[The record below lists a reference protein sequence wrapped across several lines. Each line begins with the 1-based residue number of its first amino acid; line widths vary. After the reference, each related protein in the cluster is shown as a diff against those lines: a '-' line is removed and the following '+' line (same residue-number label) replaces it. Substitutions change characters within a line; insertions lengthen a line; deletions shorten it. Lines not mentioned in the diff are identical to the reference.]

1 MATTCIQLKRY
12 NHPPTTAAN
21 SKMMRPAVIP
31 NPRATP
37 SWFGVEVSLPLEVVV
52 VVVAE
57 DSVPVGLEDVVAPVV
72 LKLVEEADV
81 SPLFESSGGN
91 IQCLR

>member
-1 MATTCIQLKRY
+1 
-12 NHPPTTAAN
+12 
-21 SKMMRPAVIP
+21 MMRPAEIP

-37 SWFGVEVSLPLEVVV
+37 SWFGVEASLPFEVDFV

-57 DSVPVGLEDVVAPVV
+57 DSVLVGLEDVVAPVV
-72 LKLVEEADV
+72 LKLVGEADV